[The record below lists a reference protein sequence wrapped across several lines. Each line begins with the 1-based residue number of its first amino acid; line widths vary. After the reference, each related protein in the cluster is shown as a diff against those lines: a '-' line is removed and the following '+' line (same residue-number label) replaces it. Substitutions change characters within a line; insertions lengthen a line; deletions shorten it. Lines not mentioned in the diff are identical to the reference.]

1 MPIAAVALALAAL
14 AAAGP
19 PHQPRTKA
27 GVIAAERAW
36 VAALR
41 RRDAA
46 TLDRLLAADFVDT
59 TWKGERRAKPQV
71 LAALSSRGSQP
82 IELGDL
88 TVSLHGDTAVARGLN
103 TVRAPDGTARARI
116 RFTDVFLY
124 RDGAWR
130 AVAAQETLEQPG
142 RQVW

>member
-1 MPIAAVALALAAL
+1 MPIAAAVLALAAL
-14 AAAGP
+14 AAAVP

-41 RRDAA
+41 GRDAA
-46 TLDRLLAADFVDT
+46 PLDRLLTADFVDT

-71 LAALSSRGSQP
+71 LASLASRGSEP
-82 IELGDL
+82 IELGDM
-88 TVSLHGDTAVARGLN
+88 TVTLHGDTAVARGLN
-103 TVRAPDGTARARI
+103 TIRAADGAARARI

-124 RDGAWR
+124 REGAWR
-130 AVAAQETLEQPG
+130 AVAAQETLEQPAP
-142 RQVW
+142 